1 MKSVPPFLMPVL
13 NRLTSKEPY
22 FFIIYQNDVDT
33 FGRNEL
39 PYKTKIKLKKFIY
52 SEKIK
57 MK

>member
-1 MKSVPPFLMPVL
+1 MKLIYLISLL

-22 FFIIYQNDVDT
+22 FFIIYQNDVGT
-33 FGRNEL
+33 FRRNEL
-39 PYKTKIKLKKFIY
+39 PDKIKIKLRIFIY